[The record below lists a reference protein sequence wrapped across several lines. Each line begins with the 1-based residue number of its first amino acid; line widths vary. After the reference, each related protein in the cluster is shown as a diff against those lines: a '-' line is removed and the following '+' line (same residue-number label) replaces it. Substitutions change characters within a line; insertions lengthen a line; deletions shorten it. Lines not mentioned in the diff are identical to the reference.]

1 MSFLW
6 TEKPNSS
13 TLCLSARLSSLH
25 LCRYL
30 MSCQLSVSLL
40 DNVSLLFSQERSL
53 SSNRR
58 RVFHLGSQNIRN
70 PHSHVAI
77 VSADLY

>member
-13 TLCLSARLSSLH
+13 TLCLSACLSS

-58 RVFHLGSQNIRN
+58 RVFHPGSQNMRN

-77 VSADLY
+77 VSADLD